1 MTKGENIMELE
12 HCVNFVLTKAQ
23 NSVQQLFKAEL
34 APYGITPGQY
44 GVLKCLWDQNGLTAK
59 QLAERLCLDSSTI
72 TGILD
77 RMENKGLINRYHDVR
92 DRRALCVMITQ
103 EGQDLQ
109 EPVTQAI
116 VSANKKAL
124 YSFNEE
130 QSELLKKLLSELN
143 SPPGPEKDNKRR

>member
-1 MTKGENIMELE
+1 MELE

-143 SPPGPEKDNKRR
+143 SHPGPEKDNNRR

>member
-1 MTKGENIMELE
+1 MELE

>member
-1 MTKGENIMELE
+1 MELE

-34 APYGITPGQY
+34 APFGVTPGQY

-59 QLAERLCLDSSTI
+59 QLAERLSLDSSTI

-92 DRRALCVMITQ
+92 DRRALCVMITNTGK
-103 EGQDLQ
+103 ELE
-109 EPVTQAI
+109 EPLTQAI
-116 VSANKKAL
+116 VNANQKAL
-124 YSFNEE
+124 SKLNEE
-130 QSELLKKLLSELN
+130 QSEVLKKLLLELT
-143 SPPGPEKDNKRR
+143 P

>member
-1 MTKGENIMELE
+1 MELE
-12 HCVNFVLTKAQ
+12 QCLNFVLTKAQ

-44 GVLKCLWDQNGLTAK
+44 GVLRCLWDQNGLTAK

-92 DRRALCVMITQ
+92 DRRALCVMITNAGQ
-103 EGQDLQ
+103 ELQ
-109 EPVTQAI
+109 EPVTEAI
-116 VSANKKAL
+116 VNANKKAL
-124 YSFNEE
+124 LNLNEE
-130 QSELLKKLLSELN
+130 QSEVLKKMLSELN
-143 SPPGPEKDNKRR
+143 SNS

>member
-1 MTKGENIMELE
+1 MELE

-34 APYGITPGQY
+34 APFGVTPGQY

-59 QLAERLCLDSSTI
+59 QLAERLSLDSSTI

-92 DRRALCVMITQ
+92 DRRALCVMITKTGK
-103 EGQDLQ
+103 ELE
-109 EPVTQAI
+109 EPLTQA
-116 VSANKKAL
+116 AFKQRYLGQKAA
-124 YSFNEE
+124 
-130 QSELLKKLLSELN
+130 
-143 SPPGPEKDNKRR
+143 